1 MQKNL
6 THSPIIINNNNK
18 KLYNPLKDDSAVAAQ
33 RTAKNATSNSSS
45 YLLLLLQHLRWYWYN
60 IAWRERAE
68 ETARKEGAWT
78 HQKTRLKVES
88 LPKCFNKAPLFLLAH
103 QTFTKPQFNNWTGFV
118 IAASIA
124 ATGAVVALLLRLRFR
139 VWEEKICNIWCIFS
153 CLHSFQFGWVHYLPS
168 AHIREKETT

>member
-60 IAWRERAE
+60 IAGRESGRDSKK
-68 ETARKEGAWT
+68 RGCLNSP
-78 HQKTRLKVES
+78 KTRLKVES

-103 QTFTKPQFNNWTGFV
+103 QTITKPQFNNWTGFV
-118 IAASIA
+118 IAAFIA